1 MEIINKGM
9 KDIVI
14 YGAGG
19 FGREIACLINR
30 LNAVKQEWNLLG
42 FIDDGEPVGTKN
54 EYGKVLGNIEFVNN
68 YQQELSVV
76 LGIGTPSILQKL
88 AINIT
93 NPKVDFPNLID
104 PDVLFLDR
112 NNVRIGRGNVICA
125 KCVVSCNVEIGDFN
139 LFNIGV
145 GIGHDASFGS
155 FNVLMPNVNIS
166 GGVETGNGNLFGVK
180 STVLQYLKVGNN
192 TKIGAH
198 SLLMRKAKDDGLYFG
213 IPANRADM

>member
-1 MEIINKGM
+1 M

-19 FGREIACLINR
+19 YGREIACLINR
-30 LNAVKQEWNLLG
+30 INALKPEWNLLG
-42 FIDDGEPVGTKN
+42 FLDDGVPIGTKT
-54 EYGKVLGNIEFVNN
+54 EYGEVLGGLDFINN
-68 YQQELSVV
+68 YPNEISVV
-76 LGIGTPSILQKL
+76 IAIGTPSIIQKL
-88 AINIT
+88 VAEII

-104 PDVLFLDR
+104 PNVEFLDI
-112 NNVRIGRGNVICA
+112 NNVRMGKGNIICA
-125 KCVVSCNVEIGDFN
+125 RCVVSCNVNIADFN

-155 FNVLMPNVNIS
+155 YNVLMPNVNIS
-166 GGVETGNGNLFGVK
+166 GGVETGNCNLFGVK

-192 TKIGAH
+192 VKIGAN

-213 IPANRADM
+213 TPANRADM

>member
-1 MEIINKGM
+1 M

-19 FGREIACLINR
+19 FGREVACLIKR
-30 LNAVKQEWNLLG
+30 QNAVNKEWNLLG
-42 FIDDGEPVGTKN
+42 FVDDGEQVGTET
-54 EYGKVLGNIEFVNN
+54 EYGAVLGNLDFVNN
-68 YQQELSVV
+68 YEKELSVA
-76 LGIGTPSILQKL
+76 LSIGTPSILKKL
-88 AINIT
+88 ATTIKNPNI
-93 NPKVDFPNLID
+93 DFPNLID

-112 NNVRIGRGNVICA
+112 NNVRIGKGNVICA
-125 KCVVSCNVEIGDFN
+125 KCVISCNVNIGDFN

-145 GIGHDASFGS
+145 GIGHDASLGS
-155 FNVLMPNVNIS
+155 YNVLMPDVNIS
-166 GGVETGNGNLFGVK
+166 GGVESGNCNLFGVK

-213 IPANRADM
+213 VPANRADM

>member
-1 MEIINKGM
+1 M

-19 FGREIACLINR
+19 YGREIACLINR
-30 LNAVKQEWNLLG
+30 INALKPEWNLLG
-42 FIDDGEPVGTKN
+42 FLDDGVPIGTKT
-54 EYGKVLGNIEFVNN
+54 EYGEVLGGLDFINDYPNEI
-68 YQQELSVV
+68 SVV
-76 LGIGTPSILQKL
+76 IAIGTPSIIQKL
-88 AINIT
+88 VAEII

-104 PDVLFLDR
+104 PNVEFLDI
-112 NNVRIGRGNVICA
+112 NNVRMGKGNIICA
-125 KCVVSCNVEIGDFN
+125 RCVVSCNVDIADFN

-155 FNVLMPNVNIS
+155 YNVLMPNVNIS
-166 GGVETGNGNLFGVK
+166 GGVETGNCNLFGVK

-192 TKIGAH
+192 VKIGAN

-213 IPANRADM
+213 TPANRADM